1 MNYLQYVKY
10 VVFCNFYSI
19 ITIKLEVYMTI
30 LDDAGYMF
38 RINNSGYTF
47 FLLIRHENDMIKFF
61 FRKERSPYWIESFSA
76 SVNNNFTEMIGTPVL
91 NWYKPEH
98 IQRLADW
105 FENICLNNTK
115 WRSIDG
121 RLHTEQRYN
130 GMANKSARI
139 LRGYI
144 FIKF

>member
-115 WRSIDG
+115 WRSGFHKI
-121 RLHTEQRYN
+121 
-130 GMANKSARI
+130 
-139 LRGYI
+139 
-144 FIKF
+144 